1 MYKSIKVVLGQ
12 LPQSGFDSAV
22 KEPVGNHG
30 SSSSSATVPGCIEY
44 GELLDRTM
52 AKEELAAGLQR
63 KCRTICGVHFCF
75 VTGPL

>member
-1 MYKSIKVVLGQ
+1 MYKSIKLVLGQ

-22 KEPVGNHG
+22 KEPESNPG
-30 SSSSSATVPGCIEY
+30 SSSSSVTVPGCIEY
-44 GELLDRTM
+44 GEHLDPTM

-75 VTGPL
+75 VDGPL